1 MYIGIGLIRKVR
13 DLRGEEG
20 NDGGRGGGEG
30 EESLHG
36 GGKVGSRG
44 WGAEGGLSLSPLGCV
59 EKIWRCEGERERD
72 AGPTTSPS
80 PGPRHTH
87 RQMLP
92 HNPRPLLRKARYEAQ
107 PSTPT
112 TCGDCVR

>member
-1 MYIGIGLIRKVR
+1 MYIGIGLIRRVR

-44 WGAEGGLSLSPLGCV
+44 WGAEGGLSLSPSV
-59 EKIWRCEGERERD
+59 
-72 AGPTTSPS
+72 A
-80 PGPRHTH
+80 
-87 RQMLP
+87 
-92 HNPRPLLRKARYEAQ
+92 
-107 PSTPT
+107 
-112 TCGDCVR
+112 